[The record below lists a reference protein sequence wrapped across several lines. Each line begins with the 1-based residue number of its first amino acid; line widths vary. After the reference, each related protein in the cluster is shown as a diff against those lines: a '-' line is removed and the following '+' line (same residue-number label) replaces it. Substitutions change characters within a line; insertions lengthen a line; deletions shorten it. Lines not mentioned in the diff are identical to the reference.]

1 MSALLSSVPQPQPA
15 DDDSALLARVARQD
29 RHALRQ
35 LYDRLGG
42 QALAVA
48 SRILSSRVEAEEAL
62 HDAFVDVWRRAAQY
76 SPERGSGR
84 TWVLSV
90 VRNRAID
97 QLRSRSAAER
107 AARRAGEER
116 ELTEVGTPDPHQE
129 AELRQ
134 RRDRMRAALSVLS
147 ETQRH
152 ALQLAYFDGLS
163 QSEIADRLQEPL
175 GTIKTRLRAALEKLS
190 RQLGARESSS

>member
-1 MSALLSSVPQPQPA
+1 MSALLSSVPPPQPA

-107 AARRAGEER
+107 AARRAGQEQ
-116 ELTEVGTPDPHQE
+116 ELAEPSMPDPHQE

-134 RRDRMRAALSVLS
+134 RREQIRAALTVLP